1 MTTKKPDFP
10 GSLREKAEA
19 FLNASHTAGKTFT
32 SVEYQELLHEL
43 QVHQIELELQ
53 NDELRTTQVDLQE
66 SRSRYMQ
73 LYHNAPV
80 GYVVLNSAGIII
92 EANGTFA
99 GMVDHGAAM
108 LHGLPFAE
116 FLVPEDRP
124 IFRARLR
131 AFFKR
136 PVDKQIEVR
145 LGTAIKTNF
154 HVHLSAI
161 YQNRP
166 PSFSDKQGD
175 ELLVTVTDMTAR
187 AKAEEALKASHRF
200 IFAVIDAL
208 SSHVC
213 VLDEQGTII
222 TVNQTWRKFAAI
234 SPLAGDSSIEGTN
247 YLDICRQAEGEDAH
261 IALALAEGITAVL
274 EEQKDFFSLEYPCHP
289 EGNQCWF
296 IGRVTPLSDGIH
308 KYAVVAHEDITERKL
323 LEKKELELQNQI
335 NQREKTES
343 LSRLAGAVAHNFNN
357 IMTVVVGNLELAL
370 SGLPENSRVLHNIK
384 AAMQAAWK
392 ASEMSSLMLTYLG
405 QTLIK
410 KKPLD
415 LAAACLLSIDSLQE
429 AKPPDV
435 EITIGQAP
443 PGQIVNANIEQIQ
456 QIITNLMTNAWEAI
470 EERPGS
476 IRLSVTPIK
485 TAAIPQ
491 KHLFP
496 PEWQP
501 NRQTYFCIEVQDS
514 GHGIESEKIGNLFD
528 PFFSTKFKGR
538 GMGLAVV
545 LGILRSL
552 GGAVTVQSSP
562 AKGAALH
569 IYLPGIESHSR
580 TSTA

>member
-19 FLNASHTAGKTFT
+19 FLHASHTAPETFT

-53 NDELRTTQVDLQE
+53 NDELRTTQVNLQE

-99 GMVDHGAAM
+99 GMVDHGAAL
-108 LHGLPFAE
+108 LHGLPFAD
-116 FLVPEDRP
+116 FLVPDDQP

-145 LGTAIKTNF
+145 LGTAAKTNY

-161 YQNRP
+161 YQNHS
-166 PSFSDKQGD
+166 PSFSDRQGD
-175 ELLVTVTDMTAR
+175 ELLVTVTDITAR
-187 AKAEEALKASHRF
+187 ARAEEALKASHRF
-200 IFAVIDAL
+200 IFAIIDSL

-213 VLDEQGTII
+213 VLDEHGTII
-222 TVNQTWRKFAAI
+222 TINQAWRAFAAANHL
-234 SPLAGDSSIEGTN
+234 PGDSGIEGTN
-247 YLDICRQAEGEDAH
+247 YLDICRQSIGEDAPV
-261 IALALAEGITAVL
+261 AFAFAEGITAVL
-274 EEQKDFFSLEYPCHP
+274 EERKEFFSLEYPCHS
-289 EGNQCWF
+289 EDKQCWF
-296 IGRVTPLSDGIH
+296 VGRITPLTDGIH
-308 KYAVVAHEDITERKL
+308 KYAVVAHENITERKL
-323 LEKKELELQNQI
+323 LEKKELELQKQI

-370 SGLPENSRVLHNIK
+370 SALPENSKVLHNIK
-384 AAMQAAWK
+384 AAMKAAWK

-410 KKPLD
+410 KEPLD
-415 LAAACLLSIDSLQE
+415 LAEASLLSVDSLQE
-429 AKPPDV
+429 TKPPDV

-456 QIITNLMTNAWEAI
+456 QIITNLLTNAWEAI
-470 EERPGS
+470 DERPGS
-476 IRLSVTPIK
+476 IRLSITPIK
-485 TAAIPQ
+485 AAAIPR
-491 KHLFP
+491 KNLFP
-496 PEWQP
+496 PEWRP
-501 NRQTYFCIEVQDS
+501 NRQTYFCIEVRDS
-514 GHGIESEKIGNLFD
+514 GHGIEKEKIGTLFD

-552 GGAVTVQSSP
+552 GGAVTVQSRP
-562 AKGAALH
+562 AKGA
-569 IYLPGIESHSR
+569 IFSIFLPGVNSEMIE
-580 TSTA
+580 